1 MKAVM
6 SVQPTTR
13 TAAHSRWLSAAIA
26 AFVLVS
32 GATLLAQDQK
42 DKEKEKDR
50 KAPAPAHKTAPPPA
64 NKGGNT
70 PPSSGQPA
78 NHPTGA
84 PTTTQSEHSNGTGT
98 RPTGNPPTGTAPTGN
113 TPSGGYHPSGSPSG
127 NTPSNS
133 GGYRPA
139 NGSPSTNDRS
149 RPTPGSNMG
158 RPAGTPGRPAET
170 NTPRPVYRGS
180 NGAEVHYRPNGQPQ
194 MVRAHGMTIVHS
206 PSGVARAE
214 YVRSD
219 RSVIVTQGRHYGYVQ
234 RPFVVNNVSYVQRT
248 YVVGGVSYARVYRP
262 YMYRGV
268 SLNLYVSSHYYA
280 PAFYGW
286 AYSPWTSPVVFSFG
300 WGARPWFGYYGGY
313 FAPYPTYAGPSY
325 WLTDY
330 MMAQTLQDSYQQQM
344 DAYGGA
350 PPNAY
355 GAAPGGQAG
364 LTPDVKQAIA
374 DEVHRQLDQEK
385 MESQGGMQSQGAPAF
400 LSDNSSHVFVVG
412 SGLDVQSGAGECPL
426 TEGDVLQMTAPPPAN
441 SAMASL
447 VVLASKGQDCGKG
460 STVSVAIPDLM
471 DMQNHMRATL
481 DQGLAD
487 LQSRQGQGGIPA
499 TPPVANRPPVDAPF
513 LASAP
518 PPDPNIASEVSQ
530 QAESAAQAETDVLDQ
545 AQSSSA
551 PSFSGGGTQSVS
563 LGMSIDQVVG
573 IMGQPQVKADL
584 GAKKI
589 YTYGNMKIIFQDG
602 KVADVQ

>member
-1 MKAVM
+1 M

-13 TAAHSRWLSAAIA
+13 ATVSHRWIGAAIA

-32 GATLLAQDQK
+32 GSSLLAQDQK

-50 KAPAPAHKTAPPPA
+50 KAPAPAHKSAPPPA
-64 NKGGNT
+64 NKGNT
-70 PPSSGQPA
+70 PPSNGQPA
-78 NHPTGA
+78 NHPSGG
-84 PTTTQSEHSNGTGT
+84 PTTTQSEHSNGTGY
-98 RPTGNPPTGTAPTGN
+98 RPAGNPPAGN
-113 TPSGGYHPSGSPSG
+113 TPAG
-127 NTPSNS
+127 NPPSNS
-133 GGYRPA
+133 GGYHPAPSGNSSTPGTYRPA
-139 NGSPSTNDRS
+139 NGTPANNDRPH
-149 RPTPGSNMG
+149 PTPGTSMG
-158 RPAGTPGRPAET
+158 RPAVTPGRPAVE
-170 NTPRPVYRGS
+170 NGPRPVYHGS

-194 MVRAHGMTIVHS
+194 VVRTHDMTIVHS

-214 YVRSD
+214 YVRPD

-262 YMYRGV
+262 YVYRGV

-280 PAFYGW
+280 PAYYGW
-286 AYSPWTSPVVFSFG
+286 AYSPWTRPVVFSFG
-300 WGARPWFGYYGGY
+300 WGARPWFGFYAGY

-330 MMAQTLQDSYQQQM
+330 MMAQTLQDAYQQQM
-344 DAYGGA
+344 DAYGSA
-350 PPNAY
+350 PPPAY
-355 GAAPGGQAG
+355 GAVPGGQVA

-385 MESQGGMQSQGAPAF
+385 MESQGGMPAQAAPAF
-400 LSDNSSHVFVVG
+400 LSDNASHVFVVANG
-412 SGLDVQSGAGECPL
+412 IDVQSGAGDCPL
-426 TEGDVLQMTAPPPAN
+426 TEGDVLQMAVPPPAN

-447 VVLASKGQDCGKG
+447 MVLASKGQDCRKG

-487 LQSRQGQGGIPA
+487 LQSRQGQGGLPA
-499 TPPVANRPPVDAPF
+499 APPAASRPAVDAPF

-518 PPDPNIASEVSQ
+518 PPDPNIATEVSQ
-530 QAESAAQAETDVLDQ
+530 QAESAAQAESDVLSQ

-551 PSFSGGGTQSVS
+551 PTFNGGGTQSVS

>member
-1 MKAVM
+1 M
-6 SVQPTTR
+6 SLQPSTR
-13 TAAHSRWLSAAIA
+13 AIA
-26 AFVLVS
+26 SHRWIGAALAALVLVS
-32 GATLLAQDQK
+32 GPGLLAQDQK
-42 DKEKEKDR
+42 EKEKEK
-50 KAPAPAHKTAPPPA
+50 KAPAPAHKGAPPPA
-64 NKGGNT
+64 NKGNT
-70 PPSSGQPA
+70 PPSTGQPA
-78 NHPTGA
+78 NHPSGA
-84 PTTTQSEHSNGTGT
+84 PTSTQSEHSNGTG
-98 RPTGNPPTGTAPTGN
+98 
-113 TPSGGYHPSGSPSG
+113 Y
-127 NTPSNS
+127 
-133 GGYRPA
+133 
-139 NGSPSTNDRS
+139 
-149 RPTPGSNMG
+149 
-158 RPAGTPGRPAET
+158 RPAGTPASGNPPSNSGYHPANGTPVNNDRPRSTPGAGVGRPAVTAGRPAVE
-170 NTPRPVYRGS
+170 NSPRPVYHGS

-194 MVRAHGMTIVHS
+194 MVKVHDMTIVHS

-214 YVRSD
+214 YMRPD
-219 RSVIVTQGRHYGYVQ
+219 RSVVVTQGRHYGYVQ

-280 PAFYGW
+280 PAYYGW
-286 AYSPWTSPVVFSFG
+286 AYSPWTRPVVFSFG
-300 WGARPWFGYYGGY
+300 WGARPWFGFYAGY
-313 FAPYPTYAGPSY
+313 FAPYPVYAGPAY

-350 PPNAY
+350 PPDSY
-355 GAAPGGQAG
+355 GTVAGGQPA

-385 MESQGGMQSQGAPAF
+385 MESQGGMPAQAAPAF
-400 LSDNSSHVFVVG
+400 LSDNGSHVFVVG
-412 SGLDVQSGAGECPL
+412 NGLDVQSGAGNCSL
-426 TEGDVLQMTAPPPAN
+426 TEGDVLQMTVAPPPN

-447 VVLASKGQDCGKG
+447 MVLASKGQDCRKG

-487 LQSRQGQGGIPA
+487 LQSRQGQDGIPA
-499 TPPVANRPPVDAPF
+499 APPAASRPPVDAPF

-518 PPDPNIASEVSQ
+518 PPDPNIATEVSQ
-530 QAESAAQAETDVLDQ
+530 QAESASQAESDVLNQ

-551 PSFSGGGTQSVS
+551 PTFSGGTQSVS
-563 LGMSIDQVVG
+563 LGMTIDQVVG

-602 KVADVQ
+602 KVSDVQ